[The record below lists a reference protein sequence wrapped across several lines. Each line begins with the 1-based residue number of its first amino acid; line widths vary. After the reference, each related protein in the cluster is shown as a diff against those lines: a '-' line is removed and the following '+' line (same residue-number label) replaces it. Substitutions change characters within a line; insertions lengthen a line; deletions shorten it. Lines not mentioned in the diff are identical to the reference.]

1 MENQFLDQ
9 DVNPSINQGLSIE
22 DRAYLLTAAKW
33 ARFLGIIGFIA
44 TGLIL
49 LAAFFMMTMGS
60 ALGGGALGSLYGTGF
75 GLGLGVF
82 YLAIAAPYFFISLFM
97 YRFGSRVKD
106 SQFSSSNASMTE
118 AFKNLKQKQFI
129 STTHFFLCL
138 CRHYSQNLKHQPIQ
152 TSLFGVPPTA
162 EALTILVLLLL

>member
-9 DVNPSINQGLSIE
+9 DVNPSTNQGLSTD

-49 LAAFFMMTMGS
+49 LAAFAMMTMGS
-60 ALGGGALGSLYGTGF
+60 AIGGGALGSLYGAGF

-106 SQFSSSNASMTE
+106 SQFSSANATMTE
-118 AFKNLKQKQFI
+118 AFKNLKNYFQL
-129 STTHFFLCL
+129 S
-138 CRHYSQNLKHQPIQ
+138 
-152 TSLFGVPPTA
+152 G
-162 EALTILVLLLL
+162 ILVAVFIGLYILAIVGAIVFASRF